1 MEYYWMNRIKWHKN
15 PVFGIENPEY
25 RIFVRKTK
33 RYLERKNAIWS
44 DFERCDAYVKIT
56 LEISEKS
63 VLISIKNI

>member
-1 MEYYWMNRIKWHKN
+1 MAQN

-44 DFERCDAYVKIT
+44 GFERCDAYVKIT
-56 LEISEKS
+56 LEISEKIEKKYYII
-63 VLISIKNI
+63 VFFFNL